1 MQDHD
6 PVGGNIKDYAVDGVL
21 RRDSEDSMGD
31 FGSCDDIQLGF
42 DEIKK
47 LASDTYANATWV
59 DALSAVNGIYLVL
72 DNSDGRMYV
81 GSAYGGNGIFGRWA
95 KYAKTGHGGNKELKD
110 LDPRELEFS
119 ILEIAPPNTFG
130 R

>member
-1 MQDHD
+1 
-6 PVGGNIKDYAVDGVL
+6 
-21 RRDSEDSMGD
+21 MGD

-95 KYAKTGHGGNKELKD
+95 KYAKIGHGGNKELKD

-119 ILEIAPPNTFG
+119 ILEIAPPTLSADEIIERENRWNKRLRTREFG
-130 R
+130 LNSN